1 MIPLLQSHLC
11 DLLFSVHL
19 IIVPV
24 FIPDVLEVFLSSV
37 RANAAAVQAEDL
49 VRKWIFIQGHLRLGY
64 PKYLILHTSSE
75 TIRFILLLFCD
86 TTQH

>member
-49 VRKWIFIQGHLRLGY
+49 VRK
-64 PKYLILHTSSE
+64 
-75 TIRFILLLFCD
+75 
-86 TTQH
+86 